1 MNLYNLFEAPKQT
14 PAQGTTGVMDNQ
26 VQSAASPIGSGTSKW
41 EHKKKP
47 GTMMGVGNNDV
58 VAEARDVQLDEIS
71 NKILGDYKKAAGA
84 DATAA
89 DKAGDI
95 ERGNKRFRGIVK
107 ATVKQGENDAK
118 RHKEQGIAEG
128 GIATVGWPDE
138 GNHSGN
144 NPPVSVGGTVPARP
158 AVEKGSLVKASGIS
172 GVHRVMDIRGDEAY
186 IVQEIPNSGGS
197 NYVSMSDL
205 RVWTNKPI
213 KEQGMAEGS
222 ELKQAKRKYNQA
234 AKDANLDQVGAGK
247 KIDTMKKS
255 LRQKDLGKE
264 QGVSESLGRA
274 TPKMPKARDP
284 GHAVLAAKRSSGAA
298 GQHTNKKR
306 QAVLQPKHQK
316 PLTRDMD
323 LGEGWKSTL
332 GGAALAGAMALGA
345 GGAQAQVS
353 GEDFL
358 PDIVAHVKF
367 KVNEK
372 EVSKDINLGTAYKS
386 PREAADALEK
396 FLKSKGIKYFSYT
409 LERVGDNQSADS
421 FMDKTP
427 GTDQGMSAGMDAQP
441 YRATKSTKDDYMV
454 REELDESIERR
465 LMQMRHA
472 GYDI

>member
-1 MNLYNLFEAPKQT
+1 M
-14 PAQGTTGVMDNQ
+14 AQGGTDPSWGSVLKYLQSMKDGVSEGKKRPDTYHIVNKDGKPANLASYADRE
-26 VQSAASPIGSGTSKW
+26 SAVK
-41 EHKKKP
+41 
-47 GTMMGVGNNDV
+47 D
-58 VAEARDVQLDEIS
+58 RDVKHQ
-71 NKILGDYKKAAGA
+71 GA
-84 DATAA
+84 
-89 DKAGDI
+89 
-95 ERGNKRFRGIVK
+95 EVR
-107 ATVKQGENDAK
+107 
-118 RHKEQGIAEG
+118 
-128 GIATVGWPDE
+128 
-138 GNHSGN
+138 
-144 NPPVSVGGTVPARP
+144 
-158 AVEKGSLVKASGIS
+158 
-172 GVHRVMDIRGDEAY
+172 
-186 IVQEIPNSGGS
+186 
-197 NYVSMSDL
+197 
-205 RVWTNKPI
+205 
-213 KEQGMAEGS
+213 
-222 ELKQAKRKYNQA
+222 
-234 AKDANLDQVGAGK
+234 QVGPRGK
-247 KIDTMKKS
+247 VK
-255 LRQKDLGKE
+255 
-264 QGVSESLGRA
+264 GVSESLGRA
-274 TPKMPKARDP
+274 TPKMPKPRDP

-345 GGAQAQVS
+345 GGAQAQAS

-358 PDIVAHVKF
+358 PDIVAHVSF

-409 LERVGDNQSADS
+409 LERVSDKQSADS

-441 YRATKSTKDDYMV
+441 YRATKPAKDDYMV

>member
-1 MNLYNLFEAPKQT
+1 MNLYNLFEAPKIT

-26 VQSAASPIGSGTSKW
+26 VQSAVSPIGSGTSRW
-41 EHKKKP
+41 EQKKKP
-47 GTMMGVGNNDV
+47 VTMMGVGNNGV

-118 RHKEQGIAEG
+118 RHKEQGVAE
-128 GIATVGWPDE
+128 ANDPNFVGFMNKALGDKVDPKREQPKTGHDWYDNAPTMSMDNMPSYKHAFKFGMSVLQSMDAETKQHFAEADNDE
-138 GNHSGN
+138 LFSYLMKLAEKKGFS
-144 NPPVSVGGTVPARP
+144 PKYFVIEDMIEVPYLFREIFHDP
-158 AVEKGSLVKASGIS
+158 AMQDWEWA
-172 GVHRVMDIRGDEAY
+172 
-186 IVQEIPNSGGS
+186 
-197 NYVSMSDL
+197 DL
-205 RVWTNKPI
+205 
-213 KEQGMAEGS
+213 
-222 ELKQAKRKYNQA
+222 
-234 AKDANLDQVGAGK
+234 
-247 KIDTMKKS
+247 
-255 LRQKDLGKE
+255 LRSTLKE

-284 GHAVLAAKRSSGAA
+284 GHAVLAAKRGSGAA

-345 GGAQAQVS
+345 GGAQAQS
-353 GEDFL
+353 AGDQYQ
-358 PDIVAHVKF
+358 PNMVAHITYS
-367 KVNEK
+367 VNGQN
-372 EVSKDINLGTAYKS
+372 VTKDINLGSQYGSA
-386 PREAADALEK
+386 RAASDAVTNM
-396 FLKSKGIKYFSYT
+396 LKSKGIKYFS
-409 LERVGDNQSADS
+409 LDIKRVGDDQVQKDYMAT
-421 FMDKTP
+421 TP
-427 GTDQGMSAGMDAQP
+427 ASDASGPGSIDTRP
-441 YRATKSTKDDYMV
+441 YRATAPSSKDDYMV